1 MMRAAQYVR
10 MSTEKQDYSIA
21 NQLAAIH
28 AYALLHDFEIVQTYA
43 DPGRS
48 GIDLA
53 RRPGLRKLLADVAT
67 GASDFQVILV
77 YDVSRWGRFQDI
89 DESAY
94 YEVTCKRAGIQVHYC
109 AEPFMSG
116 DASVMAALLKTIKRV
131 MAGEYLRELSA
142 KTFMGQCRIAR
153 CGYKMGGIAG
163 YGLRRLLLS
172 RDGQV
177 KQLLADGEQ
186 KSLAS
191 DRVVYVP
198 GPEHELEVVRQIYS
212 WFLENDLSGNAI
224 AKMLNDRGIRRDPFG
239 PWDRY
244 AVYRILNHPKYCGCV
259 VFNRTSR
266 KLGAKNTHNPADQWI
281 ITANSFQAIIP
292 PARFQEVRRRK
303 KQMCDR
309 SDTELLADLGIV
321 LKLHGK
327 LTVKTILAT
336 PGVPSPS
343 VYLQRF
349 GSLGK
354 AYEQV
359 GCLPLRGH
367 FAGSVA
373 RNKSQKMKAE
383 ALAYFVE
390 YCRAGG
396 KKVRVIPRGL
406 SISGLGSLGFE
417 TAQWL
422 VAAKH
427 QLRWE
432 VRTGTH
438 KRYRRMIVARIA
450 PDRSSLLDFL
460 YLCNVPKT
468 GYNFRV
474 TDKMLGEEPRGTEQ
488 EIAAFVLGECR

>member
-1 MMRAAQYVR
+1 MEL
-10 MSTEKQDYSIA
+10 T
-21 NQLAAIH
+21 
-28 AYALLHDFEIVQTYA
+28 ALLPSTHRRDRNDASCAVREDVNREARLFNCEPIGGDPRVTPFCTILKSSELTLIPAGAGSIWLVVPDF
-43 DPGRS
+43 GS
-48 GIDLA
+48 
-53 RRPGLRKLLADVAT
+53 LLAEVAT

-259 VFNRTSR
+259 VFNRTSK

-422 VAAKH
+422 VAAKAP
-427 QLRWE
+427 
-432 VRTGTH
+432 
-438 KRYRRMIVARIA
+438 VAMGSENRNAQAIPA
-450 PDRSSLLDFL
+450 DDRGKD
-460 YLCNVPKT
+460 CT
-468 GYNFRV
+468 
-474 TDKMLGEEPRGTEQ
+474 
-488 EIAAFVLGECR
+488 